1 MKKKLKSNIGVRSF
15 LKKMGLQRDAS
26 VLQLDNRLMNSLNDD
41 GKIELEDVW
50 RSRWEGGFSSM
61 LDMYLVPKNLK
72 QAALL
77 FSQDYSRTE
86 ESMKWVSEKVLSL
99 KPKSI
104 VEMGCGCGLLLKYLK
119 TKNPEIVIMGIDQA
133 SNLIDIGTK
142 LTGVKLISGNYLNIQ
157 PKTSYDTIVCDFG
170 FDSQD
175 YEIPNSPHKY
185 IDIGDVSICINCSN
199 AYKKSFSPYI
209 GSWRKWGNDNSS
221 LILTGRITN
230 PAIILAILKIANSL
244 GWSLDM
250 SQTTILSAQN
260 NHTKGWEFFPGL
272 VFKSIKE
279 DKVEENFQK
288 IVHML
293 NG

>member
-1 MKKKLKSNIGVRSF
+1 MKKIKNNIGVRAF
-15 LKKMGLQRDAS
+15 LKKMGFQKDAS
-26 VLQLDNRLMNSLNDD
+26 VLQLDNRLMNSLNAE

-86 ESMKWVSEKVLSL
+86 ESMKWVSEKVFSL

-119 TKNPEIVIMGIDQA
+119 TKNPEIEIMGIDQA
-133 SNLIDIGTK
+133 PNLINIGTK
-142 LTGVKLISGNYLNIQ
+142 LTGVDLISGNYLKMT
-157 PKTSYDTIVCDFG
+157 PKPSYDTIVCDFG

-175 YEIPNSPHKY
+175 YKIPNSPHKT
-185 IDIGDVSICINCSN
+185 ISIGDVKVCINCSN
-199 AYKKSFSPYI
+199 AYEKTFSPYI
-209 GSWRKWGNDNSS
+209 ESWREWGNENSN
-221 LILTGRITN
+221 LVLTGRITS
-230 PAIILAILKIANSL
+230 PAIILAILKIANGL

-260 NHTKGWEFFPGL
+260 NHTKDWEFFPGF

-279 DKVEENFQK
+279 GKVEENFQK
-288 IVHML
+288 IYHML